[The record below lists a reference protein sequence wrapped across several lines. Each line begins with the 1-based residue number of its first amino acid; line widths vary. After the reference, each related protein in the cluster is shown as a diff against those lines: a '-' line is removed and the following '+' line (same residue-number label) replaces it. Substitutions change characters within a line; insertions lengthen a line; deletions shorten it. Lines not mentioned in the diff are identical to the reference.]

1 MGESVNPEVRS
12 FKTPRDAS
20 LALAERIVETARVA
34 IEEHGQY
41 TMALS
46 GGKTPALLY
55 SLLASEFSERI
66 GWNSVHLFW
75 GDERFVPQDHPDS
88 NFRMAYHAWI
98 SKVPIPHQNI
108 HPISTETET
117 PEEAARS
124 YEKTLKEFFNPPD
137 NKSIPAFDAI
147 LLGVGTDGHTASLFP
162 GSRGLDEKSRW
173 VVSVEAPPSVF
184 PKKRIT
190 LTLPLIN
197 SSREVFFFA
206 FGDEKKN
213 VLRAIFEEP
222 EKAKKVYPAAMV
234 KAQERLLWYVE
245 KKT

>member
-1 MGESVNPEVRS
+1 MGESVKPEVHS
-12 FKTPRDAS
+12 FKTLRDAS

-34 IEEHGQY
+34 IEEHRQY

-46 GGKTPALLY
+46 GGKTPELLY
-55 SLLASEFSERI
+55 SLLASEFSERM
-66 GWNSVHLFW
+66 GWNSIHLFW

-98 SKVPIPHQNI
+98 SKVPIPRQNI
-108 HPISTETET
+108 HRIPTETET

-162 GSRGLDEKSRW
+162 GSRVLGEKSRW

-197 SSREVFFFA
+197 NSREVFFFA

-213 VLRAIFEEP
+213 VL
-222 EKAKKVYPAAMV
+222 
-234 KAQERLLWYVE
+234 
-245 KKT
+245 